1 MNIFILVNF
10 EVINKMD
17 KRINTRVL
25 HKHDIESN
33 WQKAQNF
40 IPLKS
45 EIIIYD
51 EDENYSYKRI
61 KIGDGETGVNA
72 LPFYSNDWNNL
83 QNRPFY
89 EEGSGDTITWDGNT
103 EGKDYVGGDD
113 GGWCL
118 VSELTPSA
126 NDLIGSSIVTNDE
139 GVSTEYDVEESWIMA
154 VSEDVTCIAEGGVVI
169 TYKDNVEFADMTFPK
184 AGTYFSISGM
194 ISQTGLIYNQSLTY
208 GGGIKQLDEK
218 FIPDTIARVDE
229 IEDYINNVELI
240 TVEDIDAI
248 CGQTIQVETLPNAEE
263 VAF

>member
-72 LPFYSNDWNNL
+72 LPFYSSDWNNL

-89 EEGSGDTITWDGNT
+89 EEGSGATITWDGNT
-103 EGKDYVGGDD
+103 EGRDTFTTAGGLTLYKISDQVPAKEDVIGGSIILGGEEAEITGDMIGEYNGCYSIFTTTVVVQETDFEFVGGS
-113 GGWCL
+113 C
-118 VSELTPSA
+118 TAPSTGMYA
-126 NDLIGSSIVTNDE
+126 N
-139 GVSTEYDVEESWIMA
+139 
-154 VSEDVTCIAEGGVVI
+154 
-169 TYKDNVEFADMTFPK
+169 
-184 AGTYFSISGM
+184 
-194 ISQTGLIYNQSLTY
+194 ISQFPDSAPLIISY
-208 GGGIKQLDEK
+208 GSYTIKQLDEK

-263 VAF
+263 ASF